1 MTPLLASLPVLGK
14 ARFCWRKS
22 NYSHR
27 KQVFVQDADDLTRV
41 SLLSLHWDGW
51 EHAIYSPSF
60 YILDFFLED
69 PFLF

>member
-1 MTPLLASLPVLGK
+1 MINDSSVSFP
-14 ARFCWRKS
+14 R
-22 NYSHR
+22 
-27 KQVFVQDADDLTRV
+27 QDSAAEIPATAV
-41 SLLSLHWDGW
+41 SVLLSLHWDGW